1 MRRRCSRL
9 VDLRLGL
16 RPALK
21 AHRWDTCLV
30 VALATGLVGFLSRAT
45 FVQLPFLQET
55 VPVRLLVAVVAV
67 VVAIT
72 PLYPVFTDLTPSL
85 VRERTLQWVRPL
97 GTVGLA
103 SLAYAPSAVGVSGA
117 GTDTSFFLALLCAG
131 LLAIVFTGHLAWAVV
146 LALGFTMMLVDSA
159 PGAPVAT
166 ALGHVA
172 FGLWGCAVLITML
185 VVGVRGAP
193 RRSRTSD
200 P

>member
-1 MRRRCSRL
+1 VRRRCSRL
-9 VDLRLGL
+9 VDLCLGL

-67 VVAIT
+67 VVAVT
-72 PLYPVFTDLTPSL
+72 LLYPVFTELTPTL
-85 VRERTLQWVRPL
+85 VRERTLQRVRPF
-97 GTVGLA
+97 GAVGLA
-103 SLAYAPSAVGVSGA
+103 SVAYAPSAVGVSG
-117 GTDTSFFLALLCAG
+117 TEVDTSFFLALLCTG
-131 LLAIVFTGHLAWAVV
+131 LLAIVVTGHLAWAVV

-166 ALGHVA
+166 ALGHLALGV
-172 FGLWGCAVLITML
+172 WGGAVLIAVL
-185 VVGVRGAP
+185 VAGTRGAP
-193 RRSRTSD
+193 RLSRASD
-200 P
+200 A

>member
-67 VVAIT
+67 VVAVT
-72 PLYPVFTDLTPSL
+72 PLYPVFTELTPTL
-85 VRERTLQWVRPL
+85 VRERTLQRVRPF
-97 GTVGLA
+97 GAVGLA
-103 SLAYAPSAVGVSGA
+103 SVAYAPSAVGVSG
-117 GTDTSFFLALLCAG
+117 TEVDTSFFLALLCTG
-131 LLAIVFTGHLAWAVV
+131 LLAIVVTGHLAWAVV

-166 ALGHVA
+166 ALGHLALGV
-172 FGLWGCAVLITML
+172 WGGAVLIAVL
-185 VVGVRGAP
+185 VAGTRGAP
-193 RRSRTSD
+193 RLSRASD
-200 P
+200 A